1 MGIRTDRPGLLLAA
15 MALVV
20 LAFIAALVAMDA
32 GLRGSVV
39 DLFGYGGPHSDEA
52 SGSRAL
58 FHTGVPI
65 DGVKNGETY
74 SAYNARRHTEEQAGF
89 GGFGCPGGCARHE
102 AGYRWAEENKVTSP
116 RDCRGSSWEFVEG
129 CAALVLGSGQI
140 RTRPR

>member
-20 LAFIAALVAMDA
+20 LAFISALVAMDA

-74 SAYNARRHTEEQAGF
+74 GVYDARRHTEEQAGF
-89 GGFGCPGGCARHE
+89 RGFGCPGGCARHE
-102 AGYRWAEENKVTSP
+102 AGYRWAQVNKVTNA
-116 RDCRGSSWEFVEG
+116 RDCRGSSWEALEG
-129 CAALVLGSGQI
+129 CAAFVA
-140 RTRPR
+140 RR